1 MFRLSF
7 TFSPDI
13 DTCDLSNDMEMWTI
27 KFRWNIIKNTKYH
40 TVRIFPKLNPKFIET
55 EAQSIPQAY
64 TRYPR
69 LIHDTPDLYTTPQ
82 AYTRH
87 PRLIHA
93 VHSSGLDTLGLY
105 TLFIL
110 LAWIPQAYT
119 RCSFSWL
126 GYPRLI
132 HAVHSPGLDTPD
144 LYTLF
149 ILLACI
155 PQTYTRCSFSWLGY
169 PRLIH
174 AVHSSGLVHVFQLNV
189 VEFN

>member
-55 EAQSIPQAY
+55 EAQSIPMLIHDTPGLYTIPQTY
-64 TRYPR
+64 TRHPR
-69 LIHDTPDLYTTPQ
+69 LIHDTPD
-82 AYTRH
+82 
-87 PRLIHA
+87 
-93 VHSSGLDTLGLY
+93 LY

-132 HAVHSPGLDTPD
+132 HAVHSSGLHTPD

-149 ILLACI
+149 ILLAWI
-155 PQTYTRCSFSWLGY
+155 P
-169 PRLIH
+169 
-174 AVHSSGLVHVFQLNV
+174 
-189 VEFN
+189 